1 MRSSKRSSMKKLTS
15 RMAAIAAA
23 AVLAG
28 GCVTPASALEYG
40 EHAPDNA
47 ESRTV
52 ASLRIGRVGNFG
64 DCTGTL
70 VAPQWVLTAR
80 HCLESVSN
88 EGTQARIAGAVYDA
102 DSWSLSPVMDAG
114 LLHLTKPVEGVTPA
128 ELADS
133 MPGVGD
139 EGNLYGWSSS
149 SLMARKGDLPVARMR
164 VREVLAG
171 PGADGSPTPAA
182 PSTGSGAPQV
192 PGNSEVPGAPQA
204 PAAPHVE
211 GGVESIPAPGGSIGM
226 DGSGGAG
233 APQILRGDGA
243 MPEPGSPAPGAA
255 APGSPAPGTA
265 APGSPAPGAA
275 APGQSG
281 KSGKPDTPTSE
292 TSGDSGAPKSSASA
306 DAPSPEGVE
315 SVPAEIAMGGGE
327 VSAGEAGGVMP
338 KIVGGILEAESLSRA
353 AMQGG
358 DSGAPFFVGGKLAG
372 LATAGTANGD
382 PDLPSPT
389 AAITT
394 LSDAA
399 AWIEDVTSGRDTSSV
414 LTADITPAPPK
425 TPQTSGDY
433 VGRYLAVAA
442 TGLVLALALGW
453 FGRRKMPGS
462 RRA

>member
-1 MRSSKRSSMKKLTS
+1 MKKLTL
-15 RMAAIAAA
+15 RTAAIAAA
-23 AVLAG
+23 AALAG
-28 GCVTPASALEYG
+28 GCVAPASALEYG

-149 SLMARKGDLPVARMR
+149 SLMARKGELPVARMR

-171 PGADGSPTPAA
+171 PGAGGSPTPAA
-182 PSTGSGAPQV
+182 PSTGSGAPKT
-192 PGNSEVPGAPQA
+192 SEKSEAPADSQA

-211 GGVESIPAPGGSIGM
+211 DGVESIPAPGGPIGM

-255 APGSPAPGTA
+255 APGQSGR
-265 APGSPAPGAA
+265 
-275 APGQSG
+275 SG

-292 TSGDSGAPKSSASA
+292 TSGDSRASKPSESAEA
-306 DAPSPEGVE
+306 LSPEGVE

-327 VSAGEAGGVMP
+327 VSAGETGGVMP

-414 LTADITPAPPK
+414 LTADTTPAPPK

-442 TGLVLALALGW
+442 AGLVLALALGW
-453 FGRRKMPGS
+453 FGRRGLSK
-462 RRA
+462 

>member
-1 MRSSKRSSMKKLTS
+1 MKKLAS
-15 RMAAIAAA
+15 RAAAVAAA
-23 AVLAG
+23 AALSGA
-28 GCVTPASALEYG
+28 CVAPASAMEYG
-40 EHAPDNA
+40 EHAPDNT

-88 EGTQARIAGAVYDA
+88 EGTQARIAGTVYDA

-114 LLHLTKPVEGVTPA
+114 LLHLTRPVEGVEPA
-128 ELADS
+128 KLADS
-133 MPGVGD
+133 MPAQGD

-149 SLMARKGDLPVARMR
+149 SLMARKGQLPVARMR
-164 VREVLAG
+164 VREILAG
-171 PGADGSPTPAA
+171 PGAGGGAGAGAGDGES
-182 PSTGSGAPQV
+182 SGA
-192 PGNSEVPGAPQA
+192 G
-204 PAAPHVE
+204 APHVE
-211 GGVESIPAPGGSIGM
+211 GGTESIPAPG
-226 DGSGGAG
+226 GSGGAG
-233 APQILRGDGA
+233 APQILRGDGS

-255 APGSPAPGTA
+255 A
-265 APGSPAPGAA
+265 
-275 APGQSG
+275 
-281 KSGKPDTPTSE
+281 
-292 TSGDSGAPKSSASA
+292 SAE
-306 DAPSPEGVE
+306 APSPDDVE
-315 SVPAEIAMGGGE
+315 SVPADIAMGGGE
-327 VSAGEAGGVMP
+327 VAADGAGGVMP

-394 LSDAA
+394 LSDAKS
-399 AWIEDVTSGRDTSSV
+399 WIQDITSGRDTSSV
-414 LTADITPAPPK
+414 LTADTTPAPPK
-425 TPQTSGDY
+425 TPQTSADY

-442 TGLVLALALGW
+442 AGLVLAIALGW
-453 FGRRKMPGS
+453 FGRR
-462 RRA
+462 RA

>member
-1 MRSSKRSSMKKLTS
+1 MKKLTL
-15 RMAAIAAA
+15 RTAAIAAA
-23 AVLAG
+23 AALAG
-28 GCVTPASALEYG
+28 TCATPASALEYG

-171 PGADGSPTPAA
+171 PGAGGGAGVPGA
-182 PSTGSGAPQV
+182 PSGGGEAPGVDGPQS
-192 PGNSEVPGAPQA
+192 PGNSEAPADSQVPGAPQ
-204 PAAPHVE
+204 VE
-211 GGVESIPAPGGSIGM
+211 GGVDSIPAPG
-226 DGSGGAG
+226 GSGGAG

-255 APGSPAPGTA
+255 APG
-265 APGSPAPGAA
+265 
-275 APGQSG
+275 QSG
-281 KSGKPDTPTSE
+281 RSGKPDTPNSE
-292 TSGDSGAPKSSASA
+292 TSGDSRASKPSESAE
-306 DAPSPEGVE
+306 APSPEGVE

-414 LTADITPAPPK
+414 LTADTTPAPPK

-433 VGRYLAVAA
+433 VGQYLAVAA
-442 TGLVLALALGW
+442 AGLVLALALGR
-453 FGRRKMPGS
+453 FGRRKMS
-462 RRA
+462 K